1 MKKIS
6 LNLILVVFIK
16 LYLFSQNTIDI
27 SKWIAYKMY
36 LSGINDLKTVDYVT
50 KTIEKQQL
58 AKICAYDLT
67 KQEGYVIVD
76 NTYLIGEIK
85 KYIDNFMLNVKFENY
100 EQLEL
105 TKDLLLYIYYL
116 RGNVS
121 PSEESKQ
128 LPQFIQFGPFTQ
140 FSNDLYKIIK
150 EYWIEKH
157 PDAYKNLINTKI
169 ELTPEEKQ
177 ELIKKTSK

>member
-105 TKDLLLYIYYL
+105 TKDLLLYIIL
-116 RGNVS
+116 S
-121 PSEESKQ
+121 
-128 LPQFIQFGPFTQ
+128 
-140 FSNDLYKIIK
+140 
-150 EYWIEKH
+150 
-157 PDAYKNLINTKI
+157 
-169 ELTPEEKQ
+169 
-177 ELIKKTSK
+177 